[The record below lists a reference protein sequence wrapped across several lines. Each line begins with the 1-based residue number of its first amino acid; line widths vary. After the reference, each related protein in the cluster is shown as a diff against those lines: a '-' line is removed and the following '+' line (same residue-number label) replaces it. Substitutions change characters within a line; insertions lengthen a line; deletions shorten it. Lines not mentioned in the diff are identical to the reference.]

1 MGSNVSD
8 DKYIIKQLDKLEK
21 TIEKVDEKCD
31 GIDKA
36 VTVFGDRFEEHMKQD
51 EKMYEEF
58 KRMVDILQENT
69 ADIKH
74 HISRTD
80 ELQELVVSINAR
92 LTPIEQEKLK
102 KEAVTEFM
110 MQRGVTWSKRI
121 GLVGGILTLIY
132 YIMKIAGRL

>member
-1 MGSNVSD
+1 MSD

-80 ELQELVVSINAR
+80 ELQELVVNINAR

-110 MQRGVTWSKRI
+110 KERTVIWGKRLSVAI
-121 GLVGGILTLIY
+121 GILTVIY
-132 YIMKIAGRL
+132 YIAKLVTGNLS